1 MKICT
6 QCKEEKPLSE
16 FYKNKHQLKH
26 KVVFYPNSACKQ
38 CHRLRS
44 LIYSKKDHVR
54 AQRRIRDQTEA
65 GRKKKREQFQKFIRS
80 GKLYAYRKRRAA
92 HDKTYALKV
101 RLRDRL
107 RHALRKKTKAS
118 TTMKLVGCTWNKA
131 REWIESQF
139 IDGMTWDNIHVDHMM
154 PCAAFDLSI
163 KENQIKC
170 FHYTNLQPLFPN
182 DNRVKSDQVVYDM
195 KWMGN
200 EWYIRNGNGLYRS
213 RRIETLKT

>member
-1 MKICT
+1 MKSFMKICT
-6 QCKEEKPLSE
+6 QCKQEKPLSE

-26 KVVFYPNSACKQ
+26 KVVFYPHSACKQ

-44 LIYSKKDHVR
+44 LIHSKKDHVR
-54 AQRRIRDQTEA
+54 AQRRIREQTEA

-118 TTMKLVGCTWNKA
+118 TTMKLVGCTWN
-131 REWIESQF
+131 IESQF
-139 IDGMTWDNIHVDHMM
+139 IDGMTWDNIHIDHMM

-163 KENQIKC
+163 KENKV
-170 FHYTNLQPLFPN
+170 LPLH
-182 DNRVKSDQVVYDM
+182 
-195 KWMGN
+195 
-200 EWYIRNGNGLYRS
+200 
-213 RRIETLKT
+213 